1 MTLHLLGKDPNSPN
15 GDSAAVYHDDESDTY
30 VLQGAKVVDAERL
43 ARLKI
48 PDHETVI
55 EFPRHMLQFF
65 PEVTSG

>member
-1 MTLHLLGKDPNSPN
+1 MALHLLGKDPNSPQ
-15 GDSAAVYHDDESDTY
+15 GDSATVYYDDERDTY
-30 VLQGAKVVDAERL
+30 VLQGAKVLDSERL
-43 ARLKI
+43 SRMKV